1 MGSAVP
7 VFTDSSNPSLST
19 AVDDCLD
26 AWYGKDP
33 SGVDCYV
40 KSSDLSACSQ
50 GDADCFFISDWDV
63 SGVTDMMSLFRNHR
77 VFNQDISNWNVS
89 SVTNMRSM
97 FREAL
102 SFNQDIGNWDVSSVT
117 NMDSMFYKAR
127 AFNQD
132 IGTWDVSSVTD
143 MDLMFFSARTFN
155 QDISNWDVSSVVG
168 MAPCSAKLFPSTK
181 TSATGT

>member
-77 VFNQDISNWNVS
+77 VFNQDIGNWN
-89 SVTNMRSM
+89 
-97 FREAL
+97 
-102 SFNQDIGNWDVSSVT
+102 VSSVT

-132 IGTWDVSSVTD
+132 IGTWDVSSV
-143 MDLMFFSARTFN
+143 
-155 QDISNWDVSSVVG
+155 VG
-168 MAPCSAKLFPSTK
+168 MAYMFRFASSFNKDIS
-181 TSATGT
+181 G